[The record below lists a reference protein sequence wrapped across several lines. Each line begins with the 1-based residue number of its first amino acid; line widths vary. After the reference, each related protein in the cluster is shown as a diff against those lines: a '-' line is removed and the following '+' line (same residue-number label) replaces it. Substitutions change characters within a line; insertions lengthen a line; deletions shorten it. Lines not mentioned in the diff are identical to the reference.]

1 MEFYDQHQGE
11 RDRFEI
17 IAFHDGTAKSLE
29 DIDAKTKDVQE
40 KLWKRPLPFPVLL
53 DASGETTK
61 RWGVH
66 AFPTTVLIDPE
77 GRLVRGG
84 SERMLEQKLAEAR
97 RERQ

>member
-1 MEFYDQHQGE
+1 MSFYEKHQDE

-17 IAFHDGTAKSLE
+17 LALHDGS
-29 DIDAKTKDVQE
+29 AKTFEELDRKTRNVQE
-40 KLWKRPLPFPVLL
+40 KVWKKPLPFPVIL

-84 SERMLEQKLAEAR
+84 GEKMLEKKLEEAR
-97 RERQ
+97 K